1 MGTYTTN
8 KNLYMPTV
16 GEQGWGTLVNGNFE
30 TIDNFLK
37 PITVS
42 GSTYTFTGNHVGNQS
57 GGSISATSISN
68 SGTLTQT
75 GTSTFTGKITGN
87 GGIGTTS
94 LTTSSTITST
104 GQIVA
109 NGGVKGNVT
118 GNVQGFL
125 FVKGTVGTSGD
136 ENYATCAAQTVDIT
150 GTNSSSPTI
159 VIPANYSIVYGN
171 PKRHTF
177 GVYTRRSDLSGT
189 TSPTISAR
197 TIKVHAYAKASMNS
211 NTAFVATVYYKKS
224 TDSSWTTLS
233 TRIEGAHLQG
243 DFLATLGTF
252 SASVSSTYQF
262 YMSYNSSVTYKV
274 EVVAGTTYKVKYA
287 TP

>member
-37 PITVS
+37 PISLS

-57 GGSISATSISN
+57 GGSVSATSITN

-75 GTSTFTGKITGN
+75 GISTFTGKITGN

-94 LTTSSTITST
+94 LTASSTITST
-104 GQIVA
+104 GLITA
-109 NGGVKGNVT
+109 KGGVKGNLTGNVT
-118 GNVQGFL
+118 GNTTGLL

-136 ENYATCAAQTVDIT
+136 ENYATLAAQSLSVTAT
-150 GTNSSSPTI
+150 SASSPNTLTI
-159 VIPANYSIVYGN
+159 ANYSKISL
-171 PKRHTF
+171 PKRHSW
-177 GVYTRRSDLSGT
+177 GVYTRANDLSGT
-189 TSPTISAR
+189 TNPTVSTR
-197 TIKVHAYAKASMNS
+197 TVTIKARFIGGGTAKA
-211 NTAFVATVYYKKS
+211 VVRYKKS
-224 TDSSWTTLS
+224 TDSTWSTPTSTMVGSTDTTIA
-233 TRIEGAHLQG
+233 TFNATVG
-243 DFLATLGTF
+243 D
-252 SASVSSTYQF
+252 VYQF
-262 YMSYNSSVTYKV
+262 IRDNNYDEYHMPITVSIS
-274 EVVAGTTYKVKYA
+274 AGTTYKIKYV

>member
-8 KNLYMPTV
+8 KELFMPTI

-57 GGSISATSISN
+57 GGSISATSITN
-68 SGTLTQT
+68 SGTLT
-75 GTSTFTGKITGN
+75 STGKITAN

-104 GQIVA
+104 GKITA
-109 NGGVKGNVT
+109 NGGITGALTGNVT
-118 GNVQGFL
+118 GNVTGNTNGFL

-136 ENYATCAAQTVDIT
+136 ENYATLASLSNTL
-150 GTNSSSPTI
+150 TI
-159 VIPANYSIVYGN
+159 NESNWYAGVTATLAVSNYSISYGN
-171 PKRHTF
+171 PKKHSV

-189 TSPTISAR
+189 TSPSVSTR
-197 TIKVHAYAKASMNS
+197 TLTVKVTGGNGM
-211 NTAFVATVYYKKS
+211 YYYFGYK
-224 TDSSWTTLS
+224 LS
-233 TRIEGAHLQG
+233 TESSYSTLTFNGSGTQTVSLQVG
-243 DFLATLGTF
+243 KTYNFKFSGRQDGTG
-252 SASVSSTYQF
+252 
-262 YMSYNSSVTYKV
+262 SVTYSLP
-274 EVVAGTTYKVKYA
+274 AGTTYKVKYA